1 MKEVELEVEQNQKNY
16 NELYLQIEVQKYKSN
31 YKEYNFIIIMTKIF
45 KLIEKR
51 GNSINISDKKKNYKK
66 YRHFIKITWIK
77 IPRKRRMLS
86 LRVEKG

>member
-1 MKEVELEVEQNQKNY
+1 
-16 NELYLQIEVQKYKSN
+16 
-31 YKEYNFIIIMTKIF
+31 MTKIF
-45 KLIEKR
+45 KPIEKR

-77 IPRKRRMLS
+77 IPRKRRVLS